1 MICIPITA
9 KTTDEA
15 LEKMGRASS
24 LADLVEIRIDRMRE
38 VDLARLLM
46 PPRPPVIVTNRRR
59 QEGGGFA
66 GTEEERISLLAEAA
80 RLGADY
86 VDIEIATAPSLKE
99 ELRHACTQSGTKRI
113 ASWHDFSGTPPA
125 DLLRMRLTDGMA
137 DGAAIVKMVTLAL
150 DASDNLRLL
159 ELIPHARRMGQDITA
174 FCMGEKGK
182 FGRIAAHLLGG
193 AISYASRKKGEASA
207 SGQLTADQMREI
219 LRIISPSPCPPS
231 GGSGKDGGATAE
243 EKGDRL
249 C

>member
-9 KTTDEA
+9 ETTHEA
-15 LEKMGRASS
+15 LKKMGRASF
-24 LADLVEIRIDRMRE
+24 LADLVELRIDLMRE

-59 QEGGGFA
+59 EEGGGFA

-86 VDIEIATAPSLKE
+86 VDVETATAPALKE
-99 ELRHACTQSGTKRI
+99 ELRRACAQSGTKRI

-125 DLLRMRLTDGMA
+125 DLLKLKLAEGMA
-137 DGAAIVKMVTLAL
+137 DGAAIIKMVTLAL
-150 DASDNLRLL
+150 DAADNLRLL
-159 ELIPHARRMGQDITA
+159 ELIPRVRQMGQEITA

-182 FGRIAAHLLGG
+182 FGRIAAHLLG
-193 AISYASRKKGEASA
+193 AAVSYASLEEGDTSA
-207 SGQLTADQMREI
+207 PGQLTARQMREI
-219 LRIISPSPCPPS
+219 LRIVSPSPCPLS
-231 GGSGKDGGATAE
+231 GRDGEGGGATAE

-249 C
+249 